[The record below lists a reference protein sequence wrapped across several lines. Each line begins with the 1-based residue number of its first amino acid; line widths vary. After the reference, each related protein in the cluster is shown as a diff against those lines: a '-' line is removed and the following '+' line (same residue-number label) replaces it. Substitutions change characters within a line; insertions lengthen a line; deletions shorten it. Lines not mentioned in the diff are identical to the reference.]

1 MSGRRELP
9 WRGRDGGVLLG
20 AEVLLVPPLPGAA
33 GGVRA
38 DGPGARCGPQLTP
51 SAPSRPNGAGSGAA
65 ACAGSGRPC
74 RR

>member
-9 WRGRDGGVLLG
+9 WRGRDGGALLG
-20 AEVLLVPPLPGAA
+20 AAVLLVPPLPGAA

-38 DGPGARCGPQLTP
+38 DGPGARCGSHLTP
-51 SAPSRPNGAGSGAA
+51 PALPRPSGAGSGAA